1 MVLRGAAGH
10 RRTVSAAS
18 VPGGCTPSPARCGQ
32 PGTTAGAGRSP
43 PRVRHRPSP
52 RGAATSTRARPPHV
66 CADRTVADAQCR
78 GDLLVAVALSW
89 MLARFAESWTLN
101 RPRPYRSKVGPRKT
115 STGTP
120 PAGRAAFVMCAR
132 LQTVVETSAAKGLLS
147 DSERGEV
154 VNMVAENPEMGLWAR
169 RLGDTGRRYR
179 SPHDRS
185 ARSGQRTGE
194 GHPARPA
201 LSGRGGSRPSSGSRR
216 ALQPW
221 DSRCRSLE
229 SLTWRLAA

>member
-1 MVLRGAAGH
+1 MYR
-10 RRTVSAAS
+10 
-18 VPGGCTPSPARCGQ
+18 
-32 PGTTAGAGRSP
+32 
-43 PRVRHRPSP
+43 RPSP
-52 RGAATSTRARPPHV
+52 QWSSAALPGIGEQCRPLQFPVDVLPVRLGAGNPGRRLGREDRRLECGIVHPLGERPRAPVPARLTKLRLEFLVAEGAKV
-66 CADRTVADAQCR
+66 CAIP
-78 GDLLVAVALSW
+78 
-89 MLARFAESWTLN
+89 M
-101 RPRPYRSKVGPRKT
+101 
-115 STGTP
+115 
-120 PAGRAAFVMCAR
+120 
-132 LQTVVETSAAKGLLS
+132 ETSAAKGLLS